1 MRTTVI
7 SILKGLKL
15 LNILTQKRVWRPE
28 HFSYL
33 PSINLFSYSQ
43 VSIYFPKS
51 QKHNLKKKSLT
62 KAFQLNSTLLSSLYE
77 PELRNIRYT
86 PSAKRF
92 RMHLNFARS
101 MDLICIVLYII
112 LMGASLLYELNLL
125 NSPRIPAAKY
135 GVVFRKAG
143 RDLFFTMLP
152 SSAVFLGVG
161 IFFSPC
167 GWRFT
172 KKCFVKKKGAVFI
185 LLL

>member
-1 MRTTVI
+1 MKWRLLVIRTTVI
-7 SILKGLKL
+7 SILKGLKP
-15 LNILTQKRVWRPE
+15 LNILSKRRVWRPE

-33 PSINLFSYSQ
+33 SSINLFSYSQ

-51 QKHNLKKKSLT
+51 QKHNLKKIPNKSFST
-62 KAFQLNSTLLSSLYE
+62 QLNSPLILIWAGTKK
-77 PELRNIRYT
+77 YT
-86 PSAKRF
+86 IYPSAKRF

-143 RDLFFTMLP
+143 RDLFFTMLH
-152 SSAVFLGVG
+152 LQ
-161 IFFSPC
+161 
-167 GWRFT
+167 
-172 KKCFVKKKGAVFI
+172 CF
-185 LLL
+185 